1 MTRRFESFGP
11 HPIINI
17 GVIMKNKNTF
27 LNNCYEWLFSEE
39 ERRPLGY
46 IIIFFMIIIISTA
59 VSLFIVAVDRYME
72 GWVNYLWS

>member
-1 MTRRFESFGP
+1 MDKYKSS
-11 HPIINI
+11 
-17 GVIMKNKNTF
+17 F

-72 GWVNYLWS
+72 GWVQYLFN